1 MREASNHSMGPDCLL
16 GWRRQRLASGVAG
29 VGSRSIHSK
38 LAGDKLGIL
47 GRSEERE
54 GERAA
59 RDIVT
64 CLPCRHPPLFPSDG
78 TSLPLQEK
86 LCPPAS
92 PARIPKQ
99 FDDELRSPT
108 TACFR
113 WAHPPVAEA
122 LRADTRLLC
131 GIRRENGLE

>member
-47 GRSEERE
+47 GRREER
-54 GERAA
+54 GRHVTLSPVFPAA
-59 RDIVT
+59 ILRYSLRT
-64 CLPCRHPPLFPSDG
+64 EPPYHF
-78 TSLPLQEK
+78 K
-86 LCPPAS
+86 KNFARPPAQLEFQS
-92 PARIPKQ
+92 NSMMRFAVRRQ
-99 FDDELRSPT
+99 S
-108 TACFR
+108 ACFR